1 MTLSII
7 VALKKKFFFMRLSL
21 WEAFSPKYIDIL
33 IQSVFSPYE
42 ALPHIRK
49 LFFVKVAIMIEV
61 IYFNV

>member
-1 MTLSII
+1 MGWGL
-7 VALKKKFFFMRLSL
+7 LR
-21 WEAFSPKYIDIL
+21 AFCPKYIDIL

-49 LFFVKVAIMIEV
+49 LFFVKAAIIIEV